1 MTTKIPVELSSTPG
15 ISDSSNA
22 TAITIDSSENSTFAG
37 NIVKGNLTISDTEID
52 LSSGNLTLD
61 VAGSIKLNAD
71 GGQIAFEDGST
82 EIGVFENS
90 SSDFQMEAKV
100 QDKDIKF
107 VGNDGGSA
115 ITALSLDMSEQ
126 GSALF
131 NNAIVQTHSNATHF
145 FGGSTRSFGDT
156 AGIGTAGGDN
166 FHLSGSSSG
175 DLVIAAATG
184 KKMLFG
190 TASSGISES
199 MRITA
204 AGLVCIGDTEGRGGS
219 ADAPKRLQLTGAE
232 SVMGIKCTTATDP
245 SQRTAILFNDNGG
258 TLRGFISLNNAS
270 TVYNTSSDYRL
281 KEIIEP
287 LSNGLDRLNQ
297 LNPVKFKWTDTGN
310 IQEGFIAHE
319 VQEIYP
325 EAVSG
330 EKDAVHEDGTLAL
343 QGMDYGRITPLLV
356 KAIQEQQ
363 EQIEQLKAEV
373 QTLKENK

>member
-1 MTTKIPVELSSTPG
+1 
-15 ISDSSNA
+15 
-22 TAITIDSSENSTFAG
+22 
-37 NIVKGNLTISDTEID
+37 
-52 LSSGNLTLD
+52 
-61 VAGSIKLNAD
+61 
-71 GGQIAFEDGST
+71 
-82 EIGVFENS
+82 
-90 SSDFQMEAKV
+90 
-100 QDKDIKF
+100 
-107 VGNDGGSA
+107 
-115 ITALSLDMSEQ
+115 
-126 GSALF
+126 
-131 NNAIVQTHSNATHF
+131 
-145 FGGSTRSFGDT
+145 
-156 AGIGTAGGDN
+156 
-166 FHLSGSSSG
+166 
-175 DLVIAAATG
+175 
-184 KKMLFG
+184 
-190 TASSGISES
+190 
-199 MRITA
+199 
-204 AGLVCIGDTEGRGGS
+204 
-219 ADAPKRLQLTGAE
+219 
-232 SVMGIKCTTATDP
+232 MGIKCTTATDP